1 MRDSL
6 RGTMRGELI
15 KINIRVHSVLTH
27 GMNMGVRRNTRG
39 NGTMVSWHFRYFVRQ
54 RRLLFPFALN
64 LERESMSN
72 NEGPTI
78 LHAVLID

>member
-39 NGTMVSWHFRYFVRQ
+39 NGTMVSRHFHYFARQ
-54 RRLLFPFALN
+54 RRLLFPFAD
-64 LERESMSN
+64 LEREFMSN
-72 NEGPTI
+72 NEGRTI